1 MKAVF
6 HKEAASILKYL
17 LEHGADKNIMSF
29 KDKKTALDY
38 AYDRGNE
45 ELISMLK
52 ESDGND

>member
-1 MKAVF
+1 
-6 HKEAASILKYL
+6 
-17 LEHGADKNIMSF
+17 MSF